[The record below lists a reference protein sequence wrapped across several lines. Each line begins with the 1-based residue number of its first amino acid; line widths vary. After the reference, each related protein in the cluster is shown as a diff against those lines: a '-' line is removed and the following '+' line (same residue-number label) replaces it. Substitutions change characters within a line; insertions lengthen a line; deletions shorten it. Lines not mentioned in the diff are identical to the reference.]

1 MIEKEL
7 LTKAVEERLTEE
19 QFVTEISVNET
30 NKTILVEVDADK
42 GVSIDFC
49 VEMTNFLHERFA
61 EELDEY
67 DLEVSSAGIGQ
78 PLKNVRQYQKFE
90 GEEVEVL
97 TADGRKLKGVL
108 RTPSDKGFS
117 LDVVVKIKPE
127 GAKRK
132 IETTQTLNFNYEEI
146 KYTKYLIKF

>member
-7 LTKAVEERLTEE
+7 LIKAVEERLADEE
-19 QFVTEISVNET
+19 FVTEVSVNET
-30 NKTILVEVDADK
+30 NKTILVEIDADN
-42 GVSIDFC
+42 GVSIDTC
-49 VEMTNFLHERFA
+49 VAMTNFLHDRFA
-61 EELDEY
+61 EALDEY

-78 PLKNVRQYQKFE
+78 PLKTVRQYQKFD
-90 GEEVEVL
+90 GKEVEVL
-97 TADGRKLKGVL
+97 TSDGRKLKGVL

-117 LDVVVKIKPE
+117 LDITLKIKPE

-132 IETTQTLNFNYEEI
+132 VETTQTLNFNYEEI

>member
-7 LTKAVEERLTEE
+7 LTKAVEEKLTDDE
-19 QFVTEISVNET
+19 FISEITVNEI
-30 NKTILVEVDADK
+30 NKSIFVEIDANK
-42 GVSIDFC
+42 GVSIDAC
-49 VEMTNFLHERFA
+49 VEMTEYINAKFSGEI
-61 EELDEY
+61 DEY

-78 PLKNVRQYQKFE
+78 PLKVLRQYQKFE

-97 TADGRKLKGVL
+97 TLDGKKLKGVL
-108 RTPSDKGFS
+108 RTPSEKGFV
-117 LDVVVKIKPE
+117 LDVQVKIKPE

-132 IETTQTLNFNYEEI
+132 IETTQTLNFTYEEI